1 MNALAW
7 IGAARIAQALLDGAF
22 DHLPGAG
29 RPLDV
34 QPRDALLDTQSRLAL
49 GLLERASKLPC
60 GAAARQRERAQLRLL
75 WAAGLRR
82 KGLNH
87 QRRAPAGMAQTA
99 EADAR
104 EPEPG
109 RAPRQPE
116 APRPQP

>member
-7 IGAARIAQALLDGAF
+7 IGAARIAQAVQDGAF

-29 RPLDV
+29 RPLNV
-34 QPRDALLDTQSRLAL
+34 
-49 GLLERASKLPC
+49 LERARKLPC

-75 WAAGLRR
+75 WTAALGR

-87 QRRAPAGMAQTA
+87 QRQVPAGMARTA
-99 EADAR
+99 EVDAR